1 MTETHYLADILALLT
16 AAVIARFRGTV
27 RDRGERAA

>member
-16 AAVIARFRGTV
+16 ATVITRFRWTV